1 MKIVQLIH
9 KVLLDYNFFIA
20 LCTLSFFYFCS
31 CFFGVYYPFEIYL
44 FGFFSTLATYNLFR
58 YYHGI
63 KPFIL
68 ENQSIRF
75 WIVIVS
81 LLIAFTCF
89 LFFETSIKL
98 LFLCLGFLTLG
109 YKFDFLW
116 KTHLRKIPFLKLPII
131 VFVWIFSGI
140 TFSLLSPELEF
151 NNSEIWVFISV
162 QSLYFAA
169 ISIPFDVLGLLE
181 DNIVTIPSKVG
192 VKRAFLFSKTLI
204 IIAVGLAFFFSQNS
218 FFQWPFLLFGG
229 FTLICIQLCEKFKNK
244 YLQFY
249 LLDGSIVLQTLI
261 YMLFSK

>member
-1 MKIVQLIH
+1 M
-9 KVLLDYNFFIA
+9 
-20 LCTLSFFYFCS
+20 
-31 CFFGVYYPFEIYL
+31 
-44 FGFFSTLATYNLFR
+44 
-58 YYHGI
+58 
-63 KPFIL
+63 
-68 ENQSIRF
+68 
-75 WIVIVS
+75 
-81 LLIAFTCF
+81 
-89 LFFETSIKL
+89 
-98 LFLCLGFLTLG
+98 TLG

-140 TFSLLSPELEF
+140 VFSLLSPELEF
-151 NNSEIWVFISV
+151 NNNEVLVFISV

-192 VKRAFLFSKTLI
+192 VKRAFLFSKALMLI
-204 IIAVGLAFFFSQNS
+204 SVGMAFFFSQNS

-244 YLQFY
+244 HLQFY

-261 YMLFSK
+261 YMLFIN